1 MTAPSARRS
10 GVALEEEK
18 PMRRVLRSNDRPRR
32 VGGVLALLVVLASLL
47 PLGAGRALAATGEA
61 GFAFLKVGIGAR
73 AMGMG
78 SAYVALADDPTALY
92 WNPAGLAA
100 AHEGIQVTAMHN
112 EWIEDFRQEYAAAT
126 LPVGPGTFGASFTGF
141 YTSQLERR
149 DDTGVLTG
157 HFGYND
163 IAATFGY
170 GMKVATGADAG
181 LSGHYIREMIDDISA
196 STVAFD
202 VGGRYR
208 LHETGLSLGA
218 AVQNIGGDAK
228 FVAESFPL
236 PLTVRAGAAY
246 ARPIAKLQGTGTL
259 TTEYRKAKGEDGRF
273 HIGGEYAYHDW
284 LALRAGAKFGY
295 DNQDV
300 SFGLGI
306 TRAKI
311 RFDYALLPI
320 GANLGASHLFSISA
334 KL

>member
-1 MTAPSARRS
+1 MIAPPERRS

-18 PMRRVLRSNDRPRR
+18 PMRRVLRTIARP
-32 VGGVLALLVVLASLL
+32 ALL
-47 PLGAGRALAATGEA
+47 GAAFALAALLPVGAERAFASTGEA
-61 GFAFLKVGIGAR
+61 GFAFLKIGVGAR

-78 SAYVALADDPTALY
+78 SAYVAVADDPTALY

-100 AHEGIQVTAMHN
+100 SHEGVHVTAMHN
-112 EWIEDFRQEYAAAT
+112 EWIEDFRQEYVAAT
-126 LPVGPGTFGASFTGF
+126 VPLDLGTLGASFTGF

-163 IAATFGY
+163 IAATLGY

-181 LSGHYIREMIDDISA
+181 LSARYIREMIADESA
-196 STVAFD
+196 STFAFD
-202 VGGRYR
+202 LGGRYKIR
-208 LHETGLSLGA
+208 ETGLSLGA
-218 AVQNIGGDAK
+218 AVQNVGGKAK
-228 FVAESFPL
+228 FIAESFPL
-236 PLTVRAGAAY
+236 PLTVRAGAAFKK
-246 ARPIAKLQGTGTL
+246 PIAKLQGTGLL
-259 TTEYRKAKGEDGRF
+259 TTEYRKARGEDGRF
-273 HIGGEYAYHDW
+273 HVGGEYAYHEW

-306 TRAKI
+306 THGNI

-320 GANLGASHLFSISA
+320 GANLGASHLFSVSA